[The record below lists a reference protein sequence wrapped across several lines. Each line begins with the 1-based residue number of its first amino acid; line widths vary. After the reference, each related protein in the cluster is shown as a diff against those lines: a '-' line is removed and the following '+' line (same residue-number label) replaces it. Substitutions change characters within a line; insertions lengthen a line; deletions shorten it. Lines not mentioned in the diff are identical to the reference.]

1 MVHGRLLVS
10 RRASSRN
17 LAAGGTALRSIW
29 QGTLAFGLVSI
40 PVKLYS
46 ASEDKD
52 PRMHYLHRE
61 CLQPVRY
68 KKVCSACGLEVPE
81 SELALGHEYA
91 PGQYVLVEKEEM
103 AEVSTDV
110 QDRRIEILQFPHADE
125 LDAVYFM
132 KPYYLEPQ
140 AGGQRA
146 YQLLRRALEGA
157 SRVALCRLVLRRR
170 PRLATLRPYLG
181 QAMALETMHAPDEV
195 RDVTDLDLGD
205 DVSPSE
211 PELRLAQA
219 LIDTLAGPF
228 VPQDHPDAYRDRLT
242 SLLDR
247 KAAQAPAAAM
257 RPVGEDMGDLLERL
271 RASLETEGA
280 RV

>member
-1 MVHGRLLVS
+1 M
-10 RRASSRN
+10 
-17 LAAGGTALRSIW
+17 RSIW

-52 PRMHYLHRE
+52 PRMHYLHRP

-68 KKVCSACGLEVPE
+68 KKVCSACGEEVPE

-91 PGQYVLVEKEEM
+91 PGQYVLVEKEELE
-103 AEVSTDV
+103 EVSGRDAE
-110 QDRRIEILQFPHADE
+110 DRRIEILQFPRAEE

-140 AGGQRA
+140 AGGHRA
-146 YQLLRRALEGA
+146 YQLLRQALDGA
-157 SRVALCRLVLRRR
+157 ERVALCRFVMRRR
-170 PRLATLRPYLG
+170 VRLATLRPYQG

-195 RDVTDLDLGD
+195 RSVADLDLGES
-205 DVSPSE
+205 VSPSE

-228 VPQDHPDAYRDRLT
+228 VPHDHPDAYRARLED
-242 SLLDR
+242 LLGR
-247 KAAQAPAAAM
+247 KAAQAPAAAE
-257 RPVGEDMGDLLERL
+257 RPVGEDMGELLARL
-271 RASLETEGA
+271 RASLELEGA
-280 RV
+280 HA

>member
-1 MVHGRLLVS
+1 M
-10 RRASSRN
+10 
-17 LAAGGTALRSIW
+17 RSIW

-52 PRMHYLHRE
+52 PRLHYLHRA

-68 KKVCSACGLEVPE
+68 RKVCSACGAEVAD
-81 SELALGHEYA
+81 SDLALGHEYA

-103 AEVSTDV
+103 DEALDIP
-110 QDRRIEILQFPHADE
+110 DRRIEILQFPRAEE
-125 LDAVYFM
+125 LDAVYFL

-146 YQLLRRALEGA
+146 YQLLRQALAGA
-157 SRVALCRLVLRRR
+157 DRVALCRFVLRRR
-170 PRLATLRPYLG
+170 PRLATLRPYG
-181 QAMALETMHAPDEV
+181 AQAMALETMHAPDEV
-195 RDVTDLDLGD
+195 RDVADLELGGA
-205 DVSPSE
+205 VAPSE

-228 VPQDHPDAYRDRLT
+228 VPQNHPDAYRERLQA
-242 SLLDR
+242 LLER
-247 KAAQAPAAAM
+247 KAAVAPRAEL
-257 RPVGEDMGDLLERL
+257 RPVGEDMGELLERL
-271 RASLETEGA
+271 RASLTSEGVHA
-280 RV
+280 

>member
-1 MVHGRLLVS
+1 M
-10 RRASSRN
+10 
-17 LAAGGTALRSIW
+17 RSIW

-52 PRMHYLHRE
+52 PRLHYLHRA

-68 KKVCSACGLEVPE
+68 RKVCSACGQEVPE
-81 SELALGHEYA
+81 DELALGHEYA
-91 PGQYVLVEKEEM
+91 PGQYVVVEKQEM
-103 AEVSTDV
+103 ADVASDV
-110 QDRRIEILQFPHADE
+110 QDRRIEILQFPRAGE

-140 AGGQRA
+140 AGGHRA
-146 YQLLRRALEGA
+146 YQLLRQALEGA
-157 SRVALCRLVLRRR
+157 ERVALCRLVLRKR
-170 PRLATLRPYLG
+170 PRLATLRPYAA
-181 QAMALETMHAPDEV
+181 QAMSLETMHAPDEV
-195 RDVTDLDLGD
+195 RDVADLELGG

-211 PELRLAQA
+211 PELKLAQA

-228 VPQDHPDAYRDRLT
+228 VPQNHPDAYRERLS
-242 SLLDR
+242 SLLER
-247 KAAQAPAAAM
+247 KAAQAPAATE
-257 RPVGEDMGDLLERL
+257 RPVGEDMGELLARL
-271 RASLETEGA
+271 RASLQPAGT

>member
-1 MVHGRLLVS
+1 M
-10 RRASSRN
+10 
-17 LAAGGTALRSIW
+17 RSIW

-52 PRMHYLHRE
+52 PRMHYLHRS

-68 KKVCSACGLEVPE
+68 KKVCSACGQEVTD

-103 AEVSTDV
+103 AEVSGQDP
-110 QDRRIEILQFPHADE
+110 QDRRIEILQFPHAEE

-146 YQLLRRALEGA
+146 YQLLRKALEGA

-170 PRLATLRPYLG
+170 ARLATLRPYLD

-195 RDVTDLDLGD
+195 RAVTNLDLGD

-228 VPQDHPDAYRDRLT
+228 VPQDHPDAYRERL
-242 SLLDR
+242 SALLER
-247 KAAQAPAAAM
+247 KAAQAPAAAE

-271 RASLETEGA
+271 RASLELEGA
-280 RV
+280 HA